1 MKKVVLMCVGL
12 MSLVLSGC
20 QGDERIAE
28 VSTKQFEAEQQA
40 KAGLVEKMERD
51 LERRTRFYQGVAGLY
66 EGKAVDQATT
76 YKFQIRLIPD
86 HVVLPTDRV
95 RMQEEV
101 AADLEKLSFTVQLG
115 LFRPGSNV
123 ADVACQVSG
132 INPDI
137 ENGRIQFAPTEC
149 GAYFLIQIGDNTV
162 TTSSRTNEIV
172 DRSRDLS
179 RSLMT
184 GRTQQISVLNGMIQ
198 PKTAGSAM
206 TFSVERIA
214 Q

>member
-1 MKKVVLMCVGL
+1 MDKMVLGCLGL
-12 MSLVLSGC
+12 VSLLLSGC

-51 LERRTRFYQGVAGLY
+51 LARRNRFYEGVAGMY
-66 EGKAVDQATT
+66 EGKAVDQSTA

-115 LFRPGSNV
+115 LFRAGSAI

-137 ENGRIQFAPTEC
+137 ENGRIQFAPSEC
-149 GAYFLIQIGDNTV
+149 GAYFLIQIGDNTISP
-162 TTSSRTNEIV
+162 SSRTNEIV

-179 RSLMT
+179 RGLMS
-184 GRTQQISVLNGMIQ
+184 GRTQQISILNGIIQ
-198 PKTAGSAM
+198 PKTAGTSM
-206 TFSVERIA
+206 SFSVERIG